1 MRLHLPLGP
10 LSKVPSAHP
19 RDVGTDSTL
28 GAKIPGPELA
38 LVVPNWVSE
47 LLGQRTEKTLVQP
60 RRQEFWRLPGGGGGG
75 SGCPVSVWVPFE
87 EGSLR
92 GTCSPSFPRLPTFD
106 LESPVVN
113 FKVQLRCGEEMSR
126 AHGSPSSGFLGGEG
140 VCGNGLSE
148 SKEN

>member
-10 LSKVPSAHP
+10 LSKVPSAHR
-19 RDVGTDSTL
+19 RDVGTNSTL
-28 GAKIPGPELA
+28 GAKRPGPELA

-60 RRQEFWRLPGGGGGG
+60 HREEFWRLPGGG

-87 EGSLR
+87 EVSEAPVPR
-92 GTCSPSFPRLPTFD
+92 RFQRLPTFD

-113 FKVQLRCGEEMSR
+113 FKVQLGCGEQELRR
-126 AHGSPSSGFLGGEG
+126 APWQPILRVF
-140 VCGNGLSE
+140 
-148 SKEN
+148 

>member
-28 GAKIPGPELA
+28 GVKRPGPELA

-47 LLGQRTEKTLVQP
+47 LLGERTEKTLVQP
-60 RRQEFWRLPGGGGGG
+60 RRQEFWRLPGGG
-75 SGCPVSVWVPFE
+75 SGCPVL
-87 EGSLR
+87 SLFGCPLR
-92 GTCSPSFPRLPTFD
+92 KEVSEAPVSRLFQRLPTFD

-140 VCGNGLSE
+140 VGGNGLSE
-148 SKEN
+148 SKES